1 MTTLPPRHH
10 QVKRQVIEDNLD
22 YLVRFAFF
30 RIGERG
36 LAEDVVHD
44 AVVRFL
50 DRCPSSLSPS
60 KMRLYLFRILHN
72 LCNDES
78 RRGRVRSVP
87 LEEVG
92 PGDEVDDEDAL
103 DAEEA
108 MRLNRL
114 LDGLPEKER
123 EAVRLHVIDGF
134 SFVEAAEML
143 SVAAS
148 TLKTRYKA
156 GMDKLR
162 NRYFSN

>member
-1 MTTLPPRHH
+1 MIQADGHR
-10 QVKRQVIEDNLD
+10 QIKRQVIEENLD

-36 LAEDVVHD
+36 AAEDAVHD
-44 AVVRFL
+44 AVVKFL
-50 DRCPSSLSPS
+50 DRCPSALAPS

-72 LCNDES
+72 LCNDEA
-78 RRGRVRSVP
+78 RRGRVRNVP
-87 LEEVG
+87 LEEMV
-92 PGDEVDDEDAL
+92 PSDLVDDEDSL
-103 DAEEA
+103 DSEEA
-108 MRLNRL
+108 LRINRL

-123 EAVRLHVIDGF
+123 EVVRLHVIDGF

-143 SVAAS
+143 SAATS

-156 GMDKLR
+156 GMEKLR